1 MPVHLGI
8 IGCGRIVQRVHLR
21 HLTSIGG
28 VEIAAFADPSDDAR
42 AAVAKRLPDATGYA
56 DPSKLLKHSGLD
68 AVVIA
73 TPPAGHAPLAE
84 AALRAGLAVY
94 VEKPLATTRAEA
106 EGLLAVEAQTRGTL
120 NVGFNYRFNPQV
132 VDARRRIKA
141 GDLGR
146 VLSIQ
151 SSFTTAPRDT
161 PDWKKNRAA
170 GGGVLLDLAVHH
182 LDLVSFLVGR
192 PITRVAA
199 TVNDRHSEQDTATLT
214 LTTADGVTGQVF
226 VATSAAETDRMVIVG
241 ESGTLE
247 LDRFYQRDARLVGP
261 TVKRDRA
268 SQVKASL
275 GELLGSPSRAVQK
288 LRGAGDVSHRASL
301 AAFVR
306 AVAEKRPMPVPS
318 HVGLHAAAVL
328 EAAERSATSGKTE
341 TVQLPDHLNNAPSDD
356 ALSNDAPSRAA
367 TRPRES
373 AENKSVAEPERD
385 PLGRVAA
392 RLGDDDSVNTA
403 PEVSVVIPAYNAAPY
418 LDRCLAGLASQVAAP
433 PFEVLLVDNNS
444 SDDTL
449 AIAERHAAEYPWLR
463 VLRQPKQGAYAARNR
478 GMSVARGGTL
488 VFTDPDCVPRP
499 DWLARLTERLAEP
512 GVQIVMGRDK
522 PTGTGRGIELLAA
535 YDHAKEAYTLALDNP
550 TYYYGHT
557 NNLATTRAAWEAHGP
572 FVEVA
577 RGADVI
583 FVHRVLERHGTDAVV
598 YAPDAVVD
606 HLEIDSPAVFF
617 TKCRA
622 YGRSSVAY
630 NRYVSA
636 RPLTMRQRWAVFRK
650 ARRDERL
657 GPADSA
663 RLLAMLVKGVV
674 IYINAQRTARA
685 EQRAEAVAPVGQ
697 ASSLPL
703 PQRAE

>member
-1 MPVHLGI
+1 MPVDLGI

-21 HLTSIGG
+21 HLTSLGG
-28 VEIAAFADPSDDAR
+28 VGIAAFADPSDDAR

-56 DPSKLLKHSGLD
+56 DPAELLQHPGLD

-73 TPPAGHAPLAE
+73 TPPATHAPLAE

-106 EGLLAVEAQTRGTL
+106 EGLLAAEVETRGTL

-146 VLSIQ
+146 VLSVQ

-161 PDWKKNRAA
+161 PDWKKQRSA

-182 LDLVSFLVGR
+182 LDLVSFLVDQ
-192 PITRVAA
+192 PVSRVAA
-199 TVNDRHSEQDTATLT
+199 TVGDRHSEQDTAALT
-214 LTTADGVTGQVF
+214 VMFDGGVTGQVF

-241 ESGTLE
+241 EAGTLE

-268 SQVKASL
+268 SKVKAGLS
-275 GELLGSPSRAVQK
+275 ELFGSPSRAVQK

-301 AAFVR
+301 AAFVQ

-318 HVGLHAAAVL
+318 TVGLHAAAVL
-328 EAAERSATSGKTE
+328 EAVERSAASGKTE
-341 TVQLPDHLNNAPSDD
+341 PVED
-356 ALSNDAPSRAA
+356 LSNSNNAPSRAA

-373 AENKSVAEPERD
+373 AETKSLAEPEGD
-385 PLGRVAA
+385 PRGRVAA
-392 RLGDDDSVNTA
+392 RLGDEYAHNTA
-403 PEVSVVIPAYNAAPY
+403 PEVSIVIPAYNAAPY
-418 LDRCLAGLASQVAAP
+418 LDRCLAGLAAQRAAP

-444 SDDTL
+444 SDNTV
-449 AIAERHAAEYPWLR
+449 AIAKRHATEHPWLR
-463 VLRQPKQGAYAARNR
+463 VLREDKQGAYAARNR
-478 GMSVARGGTL
+478 GMSEARSGTL

-499 DWLARLTERLAEP
+499 DWLARLTERLAAP

-557 NNLATTRAAWEAHGP
+557 NNLATTRAAWDAQGP

-583 FVHRVLERHGTDAVV
+583 FVHRVLEAHGTDAVV

-606 HLEIDSPAVFF
+606 HLEVDRPAVFF
-617 TKCRA
+617 DKCRA
-622 YGRSSVAY
+622 YGRSSVRGY
-630 NRYVSA
+630 GDVVNA
-636 RPLTMRQRWAVFRK
+636 RPLTMRHRWAVYRK
-650 ARRDERL
+650 ACRDERL

-663 RLLAMLVKGVV
+663 RLLAMLVKGVA
-674 IYINAQRTARA
+674 IYMKAQRAARA

-697 ASSLPL
+697 ASSLPM